1 MMQPSM
7 KGETDMTEGRI
18 KEQEMV
24 PRLAELEKLESI
36 EVGGET
42 AIGDEVIGAVAGVA
56 AHEIEGVASLGTS
69 SIRRN
74 IAERVG
80 TREQRARGVGVE
92 AGRREAILDID
103 LRIVYG
109 FSIPET
115 VVKVRQNVAQRVL
128 EMCGLVT
135 KEINVNVVGIE
146 FSDRTPTRVD

>member
-1 MMQPSM
+1 M
-7 KGETDMTEGRI
+7 
-18 KEQEMV
+18 
-24 PRLAELEKLESI
+24 
-36 EVGGET
+36 
-42 AIGDEVIGAVAGVA
+42 
-56 AHEIEGVASLGTS
+56 
-69 SIRRN
+69 
-74 IAERVG
+74 
-80 TREQRARGVGVE
+80 E